1 MSDSSM
7 AYSQIQLEAIRQAI
21 SDGRLTAQ
29 QIHSILLEEITNELN
44 KPKEEVDT
52 EYISACQEL
61 LGSLNRSRTAAVVSH
76 YEENLQAIR
85 NKMQPRF
92 SFSPCTGWKRIA
104 TAMCLALVF
113 LCVGLFIPEGWII
126 THQTEDEGQYIM
138 QGIETPAGFGSVAD
152 AGPALDHIGIY
163 DTTSWQEVV
172 HLMGGKPQVPHWLP
186 SGWTILTYTVSLTD
200 VSSGLTIIYLHD
212 ETGGS
217 LLFQSTTFFDLS
229 SLYSYIEQN
238 SEGVVTELADGTKVY
253 ITDNID
259 NATATWHSTHSTYLL
274 SGDVTKDKLVRIV
287 DSME

>member
-1 MSDSSM
+1 MCDSSV

-29 QIHSILLEEITNELN
+29 QMHCILLEEISNELN

-52 EYISACQEL
+52 EYINACQEL
-61 LGSLNRSRTAAVVSH
+61 LESLNRSRTAAVVSH
-76 YEENLQAIR
+76 YEENLQAIQ

-92 SFSPCTGWKRIA
+92 SFSPCTGWRRLA

-113 LCVGLFIPEGWII
+113 LCVGLFVPEGWII

-138 QGIETPAGFGSVAD
+138 QGIETPSGFGSVAD

-172 HLMGGKPQVPHWLP
+172 YLMGGKPQVPHWLP
-186 SGWTILTYTVSLTD
+186 SGWSILTYTVSLTD

-238 SEGVVTELADGTKVY
+238 SEGVVTELADGTQVY

-274 SGDVTKDKLVRIV
+274 SGDVTHYELVHIV

>member
-274 SGDVTKDKLVRIV
+274 SGDVTKDNLVRIV

>member
-186 SGWTILTYTVSLTD
+186 SGWSILTYTVSLTD

>member
-1 MSDSSM
+1 MCDSSV
-7 AYSQIQLEAIRQAI
+7 AYSQIQIEAIRQAI

-29 QIHSILLEEITNELN
+29 QMHCILLEEISNELN

-76 YEENLQAIR
+76 YEENLQAIQ

-92 SFSPCTGWKRIA
+92 SFSPCTGWRRIA
-104 TAMCLALVF
+104 TAMCLALFF

-138 QGIETPAGFGSVAD
+138 QGIETPSGFGSVAD

-172 HLMGGKPQVPHWLP
+172 YLMGGKPQVPHWLP
-186 SGWTILTYTVSLTD
+186 SGWSILTYTVSLTD

-274 SGDVTKDKLVRIV
+274 SGDVTHDELVRIV

>member
-1 MSDSSM
+1 MSDSSV

-229 SLYSYIEQN
+229 SLYSYIE
-238 SEGVVTELADGTKVY
+238 
-253 ITDNID
+253 
-259 NATATWHSTHSTYLL
+259 
-274 SGDVTKDKLVRIV
+274 
-287 DSME
+287 

>member
-1 MSDSSM
+1 MSDSSV

-126 THQTEDEGQYIM
+126 THQTEDKGQYIM

>member
-1 MSDSSM
+1 MSDSSV

-259 NATATWHSTHSTYLL
+259 NISATWNTSSTDYLL
-274 SGDVTKDKLVRIV
+274 TGSIPANDLIRIV
-287 DSME
+287 ESMD

>member
-1 MSDSSM
+1 MCDSSV

-29 QIHSILLEEITNELN
+29 QMHCILLEEISNELN

-52 EYISACQEL
+52 EYINACQEL
-61 LGSLNRSRTAAVVSH
+61 LGSLNRSRTAVVSH
-76 YEENLQAIR
+76 YEENFQAIQ

-92 SFSPCTGWKRIA
+92 SFSPCTGWRRLA

-138 QGIETPAGFGSVAD
+138 QGIETPSGFGSVAD

-172 HLMGGKPQVPHWLP
+172 YLMGGKPQVPHWLP
-186 SGWTILTYTVSLTD
+186 SGWSILTYTVSLTD

-274 SGDVTKDKLVRIV
+274 SGDVTHDELVHIV

>member
-1 MSDSSM
+1 MCDSSV

-29 QIHSILLEEITNELN
+29 QMHCILLEEISNELN

-52 EYISACQEL
+52 EYINACQEL
-61 LGSLNRSRTAAVVSH
+61 LGSLNRSRTAVVSH
-76 YEENLQAIR
+76 YEENFQAIQ

-92 SFSPCTGWKRIA
+92 SFSPCTGWRRLA

-138 QGIETPAGFGSVAD
+138 QGIETPSGFGSVAD

-172 HLMGGKPQVPHWLP
+172 YLMGGKPQVPHWLP
-186 SGWTILTYTVSLTD
+186 SGWSILTYTVSLTD

-238 SEGVVTELADGTKVY
+238 SEGVVTELADGTQVY

-274 SGDVTKDKLVRIV
+274 SGDVTHYELVHIV

>member
-1 MSDSSM
+1 MCDSSV
-7 AYSQIQLEAIRQAI
+7 AYSQIQLEAIRQMI

-29 QIHSILLEEITNELN
+29 QMNRIMIEEISSELN

-61 LGSLNRSRTAAVVSH
+61 LGSLNRSRAAAAVSH
-76 YEENLQAIR
+76 YEENLQAIQ

-92 SFSPCTGWKRIA
+92 SFAPCTGWRRLA

-126 THQTEDEGQYIM
+126 THQTEDKGQYIM

-172 HLMGGKPQVPHWLP
+172 YLMGGKPQVPHWVP
-186 SGWTILTYTVSLTD
+186 SGWSILTYTVSLTD

-274 SGDVTKDKLVRIV
+274 SGDVTHDELVRII

>member
-7 AYSQIQLEAIRQAI
+7 ACSQIQLEAIRQAI
-21 SDGRLTAQ
+21 SEGRLTAQ
-29 QIHSILLEEITNELN
+29 QMHNILLEEISKELC
-44 KPKEEVDT
+44 KTQEEVDT
-52 EYISACQEL
+52 EYVSACQEL
-61 LGSLNRSRTAAVVSH
+61 LESLNRSRAAAVSSH
-76 YEENLQAIR
+76 YEKNLQAIQ
-85 NKMQPRF
+85 NKLQPRF
-92 SFSPCTGWKRIA
+92 SFSPRTGLGRLA
-104 TAMCLALVF
+104 TAMCIALVF

-126 THQTEDEGQYIM
+126 THHTEDEGQYIM

-172 HLMGGKPQVPHWLP
+172 YLMGGKPQVPHWLP
-186 SGWTILTYTVSLTD
+186 SGWSILTYTVSLTD

-217 LLFQSTTFFDLS
+217 LSFQSTTFFDLS
-229 SLYSYIEQN
+229 SLYNYVEQN
-238 SEGVVTELADGTKVY
+238 SEGTVTELADGTKVY
-253 ITDNID
+253 LTDNID

-274 SGDVTKDKLVRIV
+274 SGSVTQDELVRIV

>member
-1 MSDSSM
+1 MCDSSV

-29 QIHSILLEEITNELN
+29 QMHCILLEEISNELN

-52 EYISACQEL
+52 EYINACQEL
-61 LGSLNRSRTAAVVSH
+61 LGSLNRSRTAVVSH
-76 YEENLQAIR
+76 YEENFQAIQ

-92 SFSPCTGWKRIA
+92 SFSPCTGWRRLA

-138 QGIETPAGFGSVAD
+138 QGIETPSGFGSVAD

-172 HLMGGKPQVPHWLP
+172 YLMGGKPQVPHWLP
-186 SGWTILTYTVSLTD
+186 SGWSILTYTVSLTD

-238 SEGVVTELADGTKVY
+238 SEGVVTELADGTQVY

-274 SGDVTKDKLVRIV
+274 SGDVTHDELVHIV

>member
-1 MSDSSM
+1 MCDSSV

-29 QIHSILLEEITNELN
+29 QMHCILLEEISNELN

-52 EYISACQEL
+52 EYINACQEL
-61 LGSLNRSRTAAVVSH
+61 LGSLNRSRTAVVSH
-76 YEENLQAIR
+76 YEENFQAIQ

-92 SFSPCTGWKRIA
+92 SFSPCTGWRRLV

-138 QGIETPAGFGSVAD
+138 QGIETPSGFGSVAD

-172 HLMGGKPQVPHWLP
+172 YLMGGKPQVPHWLP
-186 SGWTILTYTVSLTD
+186 SGWSILTYTVSLTD

-238 SEGVVTELADGTKVY
+238 SEGVVTELADGTQVY

-274 SGDVTKDKLVRIV
+274 SGDVTHDELVHIV

>member
-1 MSDSSM
+1 MCDSSV

-29 QIHSILLEEITNELN
+29 QMHCILLEEISNELN

-52 EYISACQEL
+52 EYINACQEL
-61 LGSLNRSRTAAVVSH
+61 LGSLNRSRTAVVSH
-76 YEENLQAIR
+76 YEENFQAIQ

-92 SFSPCTGWKRIA
+92 SFSPCTGWRRLA

-126 THQTEDEGQYIM
+126 THQTEDEGLYIM
-138 QGIETPAGFGSVAD
+138 QGIETPSGFGSVAD

-163 DTTSWQEVV
+163 DTTSWQEVDY
-172 HLMGGKPQVPHWLP
+172 LMGGKPQVPHWLP
-186 SGWTILTYTVSLTD
+186 SGWSILTYTVSLTD

-274 SGDVTKDKLVRIV
+274 SGDVTHDELVHIV

>member
-1 MSDSSM
+1 MSDSSV

-259 NATATWHSTHSTYLL
+259 NATATWHSTHRTYLL

>member
-259 NATATWHSTHSTYLL
+259 TATATWHSTHSTYLL

>member
-126 THQTEDEGQYIM
+126 THQTEDKGQYIM

-172 HLMGGKPQVPHWLP
+172 YLMGGKPQVPHWLP
-186 SGWTILTYTVSLTD
+186 SGWSILTYTVSLTD

>member
-1 MSDSSM
+1 MCDSSV

-29 QIHSILLEEITNELN
+29 QMHCILLEEISNELN

-52 EYISACQEL
+52 EYINACQEL
-61 LGSLNRSRTAAVVSH
+61 LGSLNRSRTAVVSH
-76 YEENLQAIR
+76 YEENFQAIQ

-92 SFSPCTGWKRIA
+92 SFSPCTGWRRLA

-138 QGIETPAGFGSVAD
+138 QGIETPSGFGSVAD

-172 HLMGGKPQVPHWLP
+172 YLMGGKPQVPHWLP
-186 SGWTILTYTVSLTD
+186 SGWSILTYTVSLTD

-274 SGDVTKDKLVRIV
+274 SGDVTHDELVRIV

>member
-126 THQTEDEGQYIM
+126 THQTEDKGQYIM

>member
-1 MSDSSM
+1 MCDSSV

-29 QIHSILLEEITNELN
+29 QMHCILLEEISNELN

-52 EYISACQEL
+52 EYINACQEL
-61 LGSLNRSRTAAVVSH
+61 LGSLNRSRTAVVSH
-76 YEENLQAIR
+76 YEENFQAIQ

-92 SFSPCTGWKRIA
+92 SFSPCTGWRRLA

-138 QGIETPAGFGSVAD
+138 QGIETPSGFGSVAD

-172 HLMGGKPQVPHWLP
+172 YLMGGKPQVPHWLP
-186 SGWTILTYTVSLTD
+186 SGWSILTYTVSLTD

-259 NATATWHSTHSTYLL
+259 NATATWYSTHSTYLL

>member
-1 MSDSSM
+1 MSDSSV

-126 THQTEDEGQYIM
+126 THQTEDKGQYIM

-152 AGPALDHIGIY
+152 AGPALNRIGTY

>member
-1 MSDSSM
+1 MSDSSV

-172 HLMGGKPQVPHWLP
+172 YLMGGKPQVPHWLP
-186 SGWTILTYTVSLTD
+186 SGWSILTYTVSLTD

>member
-172 HLMGGKPQVPHWLP
+172 YLMGGKPQVPHWLP
-186 SGWTILTYTVSLTD
+186 SGWSILTYTVSLTD

>member
-85 NKMQPRF
+85 NKMHPRF

-126 THQTEDEGQYIM
+126 THQTEDKGQYIM

-152 AGPALDHIGIY
+152 AGPALNRIGTY

-172 HLMGGKPQVPHWLP
+172 HLMGGKPCVPQWMP
-186 SGWTILTYTVSLTD
+186 SDWSILTYNVGLTST
-200 VSSGLTIIYLHD
+200 SSTLTIIYINNNVGK
-212 ETGGS
+212 TQI
-217 LLFQSTTFFDLS
+217 FQSTTYFELS
-229 SLYSYIEQN
+229 SLHRYVEQN
-238 SEGVVTELADGTKVY
+238 DEGYVTELENGTTVY
-253 ITDNID
+253 ITDNIS
-259 NATATWHSTHSTYLL
+259 ATWNTSSTDYLL
-274 SGDVTKDKLVRIV
+274 TGSIPANDLIRIV
-287 DSME
+287 ESMD

>member
-92 SFSPCTGWKRIA
+92 SFSRCTGWKRIA

-274 SGDVTKDKLVRIV
+274 SGDVTKDNLVRIV

>member
-1 MSDSSM
+1 M
-7 AYSQIQLEAIRQAI
+7 
-21 SDGRLTAQ
+21 
-29 QIHSILLEEITNELN
+29 
-44 KPKEEVDT
+44 DT
-52 EYISACQEL
+52 DYISACQEL
-61 LGSLNRSRTAAVVSH
+61 LGSLNRSRTAVVVSH
-76 YEENLQAIR
+76 YEENFQAIQ

-92 SFSPCTGWKRIA
+92 SFSPCTGWRRLA

-138 QGIETPAGFGSVAD
+138 QGIETPSGFGSVAD

-172 HLMGGKPQVPHWLP
+172 CLMGGKPQVPHWLP